1 MNWFKK
7 IKHNYN
13 LFTSDLSFSTIETL
27 FKSDAPTLLSFYSN
41 GTENTSKNG
50 FIRFLVLVKNIT
62 FAFIQKLSPARRL
75 LFLVAIY
82 FFFSAVFTPSLINTV
97 MAFSLVTLLLAFE
110 LADKLTAKDE
120 LEVARSIQQSLLPK
134 EAPINA
140 SMEIAYFSEAA
151 REVGGDYYDFYQNES
166 SSMIVIGD
174 ISGKGMAAALHMV
187 QVNTIMKSL
196 NKEEN
201 LKDLV
206 VEFNNKLQNLF
217 PPSVFLTSSF
227 LKLDENNNVVYCRAG
242 HLPLIYYSF
251 KEKTCNQISP
261 SGIGIAIQSGAE
273 KFENTLQENS
283 LKVETNDIMVL
294 YTDGLTETMNKNGD
308 EFSEEKLR
316 SLVCENTD
324 LSADELKQLVLKKI
338 AEFRGTVAP
347 HDDLTLIILKAK

>member
-1 MNWFKK
+1 MTWFKT
-7 IKHNYN
+7 IKHNYD
-13 LFTSDLSFSTIETL
+13 LLTSDLSFSAVENL
-27 FKSDAPTLLSFYSN
+27 FKSDAPTLLSFYSS
-41 GTENTSKNG
+41 GTENQSKNG
-50 FIRFLVLVKNIT
+50 FVRFLVLVKNIT
-62 FAFIQKLSPARRL
+62 FAFIQKLSPARRI

-82 FFFSAVFTPSLINTV
+82 FFLSAVFTPSLINTV
-97 MAFSLVTLLLAFE
+97 LAFSLVTLLLAFE

-120 LEVARSIQQSLLPK
+120 LEVARSIQQSLLPTQ
-134 EAPINA
+134 APEHE

-151 REVGGDYYDFYQNES
+151 REVGGDYYDFYQSES

-206 VEFNNKLQNLF
+206 VEFNDKLQNLF

-227 LKLDENNNVVYCRAG
+227 LKLDENNDAIFCRAG
-242 HLPLIYYSF
+242 HLPLLHYSF
-251 KEKTCNQISP
+251 KDKTCNQISP
-261 SGIGIAIQSGAE
+261 SGIGIAIQNQSE
-273 KFENTLQENS
+273 KFKSTLQENL
-283 LKVETNDIMVL
+283 LKVEANDILVL
-294 YTDGLTETMNKNGD
+294 YTDGLSETMNKKGD
-308 EFSEEKLR
+308 EFTEDKLR
-316 SLVCENTD
+316 SLICENTD
-324 LSADELKQLVLKKI
+324 LSADELKQLVLREI